1 MVNFVNKFES
11 DFSSKIGGYYV
22 GFDLD
27 SHSSGKS
34 LHRHVGLITFNVSFQ
49 NFQLI
54 RKGSFIE
61 DEDLCELKILGNWNG
76 AGDYLAGSVLISDFF
91 KTDIDSDIKNF
102 YFSFDYKHID
112 LFIKNLV
119 DLNNSPELEIF
130 LTSKKF
136 GL

>member
-22 GFDLD
+22 GFDLTGRTPD
-27 SHSSGKS
+27 KN
-34 LHRHVGLITFNVSFQ
+34 RGLITFNVSFK

-61 DEDLCELKILGNWNG
+61 DKDLCELKILGNWNG
-76 AGDYLAGSVLISDFF
+76 AGDYLAGSALIRNFF
-91 KTDIDSDIKNF
+91 KTDIDSRGENF

-112 LFIKNLV
+112 LFIEKQFDFIV
-119 DLNNSPELEIF
+119 F
-130 LTSKKF
+130 
-136 GL
+136 